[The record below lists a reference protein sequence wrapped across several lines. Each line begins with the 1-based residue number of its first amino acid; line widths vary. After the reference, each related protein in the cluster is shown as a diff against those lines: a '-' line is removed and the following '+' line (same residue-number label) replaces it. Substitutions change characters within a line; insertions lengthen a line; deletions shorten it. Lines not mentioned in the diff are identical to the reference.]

1 MFKKNPHVVE
11 KLFAVLVEDLQK
23 LFTEGFEVN
32 GVRYWAAC
40 KACKGDMDFFYKYF
54 NLERCYTKIM
64 ARSRGYLCHEC
75 LASGGA
81 NSQMPFEDIGD
92 DPRWVASMFT
102 SRPWS
107 SEPQLAG
114 VPYDLQAPEGL
125 LKYDLFHVVKLGL
138 ARDVVGGVICTLA
151 RKGFFDFEGS
161 TRAFTDR
168 LQGAHSWFL
177 MFCTANKLKPS
188 CRSFTKA
195 FFNIKNMLS
204 SPFANCKGA
213 DSMILL
219 KFCKWFV
226 SLNLNEARVAGFAS
240 HAPQLPWTC
249 LLWFTPTC
257 KLFLERDCA
266 SRLYVNSM
274 RLLRGIRLLGKLCSE
289 MRVREFNL
297 KPKGHALHHIAH
309 SLKTQLEGGSAL
321 ILNPEATACE
331 VNEDFVGRVS
341 RLSRRVNIRVCDLRV
356 SSRIFL
362 KTRALLKRRAE
373 EKR

>member
-1 MFKKNPHVVE
+1 
-11 KLFAVLVEDLQK
+11 
-23 LFTEGFEVN
+23 
-32 GVRYWAAC
+32 
-40 KACKGDMDFFYKYF
+40 
-54 NLERCYTKIM
+54 
-64 ARSRGYLCHEC
+64 
-75 LASGGA
+75 
-81 NSQMPFEDIGD
+81 
-92 DPRWVASMFT
+92 
-102 SRPWS
+102 
-107 SEPQLAG
+107 
-114 VPYDLQAPEGL
+114 
-125 LKYDLFHVVKLGL
+125 
-138 ARDVVGGVICTLA
+138 
-151 RKGFFDFEGS
+151 
-161 TRAFTDR
+161 
-168 LQGAHSWFL
+168 

-219 KFCKWFV
+219 KFCTWFV
-226 SLNLNEARVAGFAS
+226 GLNLNEARVAGFDQLLQVMRQTCSATLDMFAVVHS
-240 HAPQLPWTC
+240 H
-249 LLWFTPTC
+249 

-266 SRLYVNSM
+266 SRLYVNSV
-274 RLLRGIRLLGKLCSE
+274 RLLRGIRLLGKLCIE
-289 MRVREFNL
+289 MRVRAFNL